1 MSVSNRRRLQYPL
14 GVVALVVGAFAFDAA
29 LGVVVDGAVA
39 SGFPAWMPTFGSVGE
54 TVLAY
59 SMLGN
64 AYAYLL
70 VPAAAFWLGMRY
82 ARSDA

>member
-1 MSVSNRRRLQYPL
+1 MSVSNHLRLRYPL
-14 GVVALVVGAFAFDAA
+14 SVIALVAGIFVFDAA
-29 LGVVVDGAVA
+29 LGVLIDDAVA

-59 SMLGN
+59 SILGN

-82 ARSDA
+82 ARADA